1 MALTYL
7 KLAKIPRRYFGRISL
22 VFYNLQ
28 DNSKQ
33 ELIKG
38 GGNSYKMVA
47 LFSSFEQYIVALCGN
62 YDSCFSWKI
71 TEWNTDIK
79 ISAPQVA

>member
-7 KLAKIPRRYFGRISL
+7 KLAKISRRYFGRISL

-28 DNSKQ
+28 DNSKK

-38 GGNSYKMVA
+38 GNSYKTVA
-47 LFSSFEQYIVALCGN
+47 LFSSFEQYIVALC
-62 YDSCFSWKI
+62 SSMILVFH
-71 TEWNTDIK
+71 ER
-79 ISAPQVA
+79 